1 VRLALSAFFLLA
13 LSALAASPARADV
26 LDPPPGMTVERVVMV
41 FRHGVRAPLP
51 GEAAAA
57 SYARQPWPA
66 WSTPPQFLTP
76 HGREAMRLLGA
87 FDRDL
92 FAGEALLP
100 ASGCPRADDVLI
112 WTNVV
117 ERTIASGEA
126 LADGLAPGCHLAVGH
141 LAANASDPLFE
152 TGATAAPFDAA
163 AAIASVQAY
172 TGGLDALVK
181 AHRQAFE
188 TLEEILGCRT
198 PGTGPSCDLASI
210 PSSLTASADGRD
222 LDLKG
227 PIDLA
232 SGTAQVFLLQYA
244 EGKPLS
250 EVGWGRA
257 TPARIAEVSRLHALL
272 FDVFDRSPDMAPRT
286 AFAMGPRIVE
296 LLRRPG
302 GARVAFLVGHDNN
315 IAALTSLLQAPVKLE
330 GYALDDPPPG
340 GALGFQLLRQRR
352 TGAAYVRVFYQS
364 QSLEQMRR
372 LTPLGLAAPP
382 LLLRL
387 HPACATGPEQLCS
400 LAAVEAALSNGSGV
414 GLVSVK

>member
-1 VRLALSAFFLLA
+1 MRPGLSILLLLA
-13 LSALAASPARADV
+13 LSALAAPPARAGA

-57 SYARQPWPA
+57 AYAREPWPA

-76 HGREAMRLLGA
+76 HGREAMRLLGV
-87 FDRDL
+87 FDRAL

-100 ASGCPRADDVLI
+100 DSGCPRADDVFI

-126 LADGLAPGCHLAVGH
+126 LAEGLAPGCHLGVGH
-141 LAANASDPLFE
+141 LAADASDPLFE
-152 TGATAAPFDAA
+152 PGATAAPFDPAV
-163 AAIASVQAY
+163 AIASVQAY
-172 TGGLDALVK
+172 TGGLDALTK
-181 AHRQAFE
+181 AHRPAFAA
-188 TLEEILGCRT
+188 LEDILGCRT
-198 PGTGPSCDLASI
+198 PEKGPPCDLAGLG
-210 PSSLTASADGRD
+210 SSLTAAADGRG

-232 SGTAQVFLLQYA
+232 SGTAQVFLLEYA

-272 FDVFDRSPDMAPRT
+272 FDVFDRSPYMARRT
-286 AFAMGPRIVE
+286 AFALGPRIVE
-296 LLRRPG
+296 LLRAPD

-315 IAALTSLLQAPVKLE
+315 IAALTSLLQAPVKLD

-340 GALGFQLLRQRR
+340 GALGFQLLRARR

-372 LTPLGLAAPP
+372 LTPLQLSAPP

-387 HPACATGPEQLCS
+387 HPACAEGPARLCR
-400 LAAVEAALSNGSGV
+400 LADIEKALSRDHQR
-414 GLVSVK
+414 